1 MNNVKN
7 KITFQ
12 ANLIAK
18 AKAIWTALL
27 KMERLK
33 AYVPSQIWLYKIIKL
48 EKYKINGLYVLTEKC
63 KYLWLL
69 KFN

>member
-1 MNNVKN
+1 MYDINDIMNNVKN

-33 AYVPSQIWLYKIIKL
+33 AYVPSLMDVHL
-48 EKYKINGLYVLTEKC
+48 VVYV
-63 KYLWLL
+63 
-69 KFN
+69 